1 MNFKDE
7 YEDIELLF
15 DQIQQYFNDKVG
27 QNLKVENGKM
37 VLFDARLDPDE
48 MEYILTFS
56 VGDKRINYLNI
67 YITLYSLDSS
77 LGLEHVRMIDK
88 EIVSNVYSKSVRTD
102 YDIVEYIKEQVS
114 ITLDQLE
121 NKPNFDLEW
130 E

>member
-121 NKPNFDLEW
+121 NKPNFDLAW